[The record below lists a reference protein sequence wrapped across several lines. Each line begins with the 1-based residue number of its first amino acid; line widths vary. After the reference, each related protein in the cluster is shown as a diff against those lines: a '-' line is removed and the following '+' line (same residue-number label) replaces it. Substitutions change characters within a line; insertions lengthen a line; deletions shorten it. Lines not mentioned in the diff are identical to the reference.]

1 MLVLVAPVASKALK
15 VVVIATLNVFA
26 AVDSSSFFD
35 RLGLYTANIK
45 HILDL
50 YLF

>member
-26 AVDSSSFFD
+26 AADSFSF
-35 RLGLYTANIK
+35 LIGSVYIPQ
-45 HILDL
+45 I
-50 YLF
+50 